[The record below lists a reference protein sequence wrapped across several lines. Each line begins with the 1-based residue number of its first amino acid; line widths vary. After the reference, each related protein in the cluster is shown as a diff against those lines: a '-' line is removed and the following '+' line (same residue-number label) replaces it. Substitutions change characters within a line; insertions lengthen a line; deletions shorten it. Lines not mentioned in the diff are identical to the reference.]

1 MNLANAAGTFDISG
15 TTAGATITTLNGVAN
30 SNVTLGSQTLTIA
43 NGSTTYAGIIGG
55 TGGLSLTAGTE
66 TLSGTNTYTGA
77 TTINGGTLALS
88 GTGSIAASNQVNLA
102 NAAGTFD
109 ISGTT
114 AGATITTLNGVA
126 NSNVTLGAQ
135 TLTIANGSTTYAG
148 IIGGTGGLTLT
159 AGTETLSGT
168 NTYTGA
174 TTINGGT
181 LALSGTGSIA
191 ASSQVN
197 LANAAGTFDISGTTA
212 GATITTLNGV
222 ANSNVTLGSQ
232 TLTIANGSTTYAGII
247 GGTGGLTLTAGT
259 ETLSG
264 TNTYTGVTTING
276 GTLTLSG
283 TGSIAASSQVNLA
296 NAAGTFSIAGTTA
309 GATITT
315 LNGVANSN
323 VTLGAQ
329 TLIIANGSTTYA
341 GIVGGTGGLTLTAG
355 TETLSGTNTYTGATT
370 INGGTLALSGTG
382 SIAASSQ
389 VNLANAAGTFDISGT
404 TAGATITTLNG
415 VANSNVTL
423 GSQTL
428 TIANGSTTY
437 AGIIGGTG
445 GLTLTAGTETLSG
458 TNTYTGVTTINGGTL
473 ALSGT
478 GSIAASSQVNLANA
492 AGTFDISGTTA
503 GATIKTLN
511 GVANSNVTLG
521 AQTLTIANGS
531 TTYAGIVG
539 GTGGLTLTAGTET
552 LSGTNTYTG
561 ATTINGGTLA
571 AGAINAFSAASAFTV
586 ASGAFLDLGGFNQ
599 AIGSLAGAGTVTDNG
614 APATLTTGANNTST
628 IFSGVIQDG
637 TGVLSLTKSGTG
649 TLTLSGTNTY
659 TGATTINGG
668 TLEVDGSIASP
679 KVTVNSGGTL
689 SGIGT
694 VDPTTTT
701 IMSGG
706 TLAPGNA
713 ANPTGVLSIV
723 GNLAFQSGALYVVQ
737 VTPSGASSANVSGT
751 ATLSGGT
758 VNARFTSGSYLAKQ
772 YSILTAAAGLGGT
785 TFASLANTN
794 LPVGFTDNLSYS
806 GNAVFLN
813 LTAAL
818 GALSTGGLNTNQ
830 QNVANALNNFF
841 NSGGTLPPNFVG
853 VFGLTGSNL
862 ANALT
867 QLDGEAATGAERA
880 VFQLTNEFLD
890 LMLDPF
896 VNGRGNA
903 GLGGSAIGFAPNQ
916 DASLPRD
923 IALAYS
929 SILNKAPPKPTF
941 DQRWTAWGAA
951 YGGGNSANGNTL
963 VGSSNVTAQTYGF
976 AGGMDYHFSPD
987 TLAGFALAGAGTNWG
1002 LANALGGG
1010 RSDAFQAGAYG
1021 ISWFGP
1027 AYIAGALAFT
1037 NHWFTTNRTALNDQ
1051 LTANFVGQ
1059 SYGARLEGGYRTM
1072 VLPALGVTPYAALQA
1087 QDFYTPAYSETD
1099 VTGGGFGLNYATMNA
1114 TDVRSELGARFD
1126 DPTLLYGKPLIL
1138 FGRAAWA
1145 HDWVSNPALGA
1156 IFQSLPGASF
1166 TVNGAPIPQNSALTS
1181 VGAELW
1187 LSSNLS
1193 VIAKFDGELASGSH
1207 TYAGSGTL
1215 RYRW

>member
-1 MNLANAAGTFDISG
+1 MTTGANNTSTIFSG
-15 TTAGATITTLNGVAN
+15 VI
-30 SNVTLGSQTLTIA
+30 QD
-43 NGSTTYAGIIGG
+43 G
-55 TGGLSLTAGTE
+55 TGALSLTK
-66 TLSGTNTYTGA
+66 
-77 TTINGGTLALS
+77 S
-88 GTGSIAASNQVNLA
+88 GTG
-102 NAAGTFD
+102 
-109 ISGTT
+109 
-114 AGATITTLNGVA
+114 
-126 NSNVTLGAQ
+126 
-135 TLTIANGSTTYAG
+135 
-148 IIGGTGGLTLT
+148 
-159 AGTETLSGT
+159 
-168 NTYTGA
+168 
-174 TTINGGT
+174 
-181 LALSGTGSIA
+181 
-191 ASSQVN
+191 
-197 LANAAGTFDISGTTA
+197 
-212 GATITTLNGV
+212 
-222 ANSNVTLGSQ
+222 
-232 TLTIANGSTTYAGII
+232 
-247 GGTGGLTLTAGT
+247 
-259 ETLSG
+259 
-264 TNTYTGVTTING
+264 
-276 GTLTLSG
+276 
-283 TGSIAASSQVNLA
+283 
-296 NAAGTFSIAGTTA
+296 
-309 GATITT
+309 
-315 LNGVANSN
+315 
-323 VTLGAQ
+323 
-329 TLIIANGSTTYA
+329 TLI
-341 GIVGGTGGLTLTAG
+341 
-355 TETLSGTNTYTGATT
+355 
-370 INGGTLALSGTG
+370 
-382 SIAASSQ
+382 
-389 VNLANAAGTFDISGT
+389 
-404 TAGATITTLNG
+404 
-415 VANSNVTL
+415 
-423 GSQTL
+423 
-428 TIANGSTTY
+428 
-437 AGIIGGTG
+437 
-445 GLTLTAGTETLSG
+445 
-458 TNTYTGVTTINGGTL
+458 
-473 ALSGT
+473 
-478 GSIAASSQVNLANA
+478 
-492 AGTFDISGTTA
+492 
-503 GATIKTLN
+503 
-511 GVANSNVTLG
+511 
-521 AQTLTIANGS
+521 
-531 TTYAGIVG
+531 
-539 GTGGLTLTAGTET
+539 

-637 TGVLSLTKSGTG
+637 TGALSLTKSGTGTLILSGTNTYTGATTINGGTLAAGAINAFSAASAFTVASGAFLDLGGFNQAIGSLAGAGTVTDNGAPATLTTGANNTSTIFSGVIQDGTGALSLTKSGTG

-818 GALSTGGLNTNQ
+818 GALSTGGLNANQ

-853 VFGLTGSNL
+853 VFGLTGSSL

-951 YGGGNSANGNTL
+951 YGGGNSANGNAL
-963 VGSSNVTAQTYGF
+963 VGSSNVTAQTFGF
-976 AGGMDYHFSPD
+976 AGGMDYHFTPD

-1156 IFQSLPGASF
+1156 VFQSLPGASF